1 MTTAQPNILA
11 QVEAHIA
18 AYLGSIE
25 EITYPI
31 FIGQTSDDY
40 SLPCIVVATTGSK
53 EIATDADTNWEEVS
67 LRIGVMT
74 SLFVDIAD
82 SDDGS
87 AEDPDA
93 AQNHADQV
101 GLVKSYLLDY
111 ELGSDIE
118 EAPAAIFGF
127 DYESAEE
134 TQTDKMFS
142 GVLDFKASA
151 APYYAG

>member
-1 MTTAQPNILA
+1 MTTTQPNIMA
-11 QVEAHIA
+11 QVESHIA
-18 AYLGSIE
+18 AYLESID
-25 EITYPI
+25 EITYPV
-31 FIGQTSDDY
+31 FVGQTSDDY
-40 SLPCIVVATTGSK
+40 SLPCIVVASQSSK
-53 EIATDADTNWEEVS
+53 EIATGSDVTWEEIS
-67 LRIGVMT
+67 LRVAVMT
-74 SLFVDIAD
+74 SLFVAVAD

-101 GLVKSYLLDY
+101 GLVKAYLMDY

-151 APYYAG
+151 APYYA